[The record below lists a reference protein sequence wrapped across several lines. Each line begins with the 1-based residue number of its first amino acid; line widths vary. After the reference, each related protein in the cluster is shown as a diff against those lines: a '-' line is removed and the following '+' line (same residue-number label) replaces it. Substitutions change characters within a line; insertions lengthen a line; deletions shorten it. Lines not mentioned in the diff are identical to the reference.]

1 MIKLKNSLDI
11 SRIKESSKI
20 LTETF
25 KGLEKLIDEGVTTL
39 ELDAFTRHYITSKG
53 ARPAFLGYLNYPA
66 ALCVSI
72 NEEVIH
78 GIPSKRKLKNGD
90 LVSLDCGVEL
100 SGYFSDAAFTIG
112 VGEISGSRKRLLKI
126 TEESLYNGIRQA
138 VIGNRV
144 SDISQAI
151 YKHAKENNMEVVRQY
166 CGHGVG
172 FSQHEDPQIPN
183 YVNSGPN
190 PRLKAGMVIAL
201 EPMFTTGTWEV
212 KLLNDNWTVVTTDG
226 KDSAHF
232 EHTIVVLKDRTE
244 ILTSFNS
251 KN

>member
-1 MIKLKNSLDI
+1 M
-11 SRIKESSKI
+11 
-20 LTETF
+20 
-25 KGLEKLIDEGVTTL
+25 
-39 ELDAFTRHYITSKG
+39 
-53 ARPAFLGYLNYPA
+53 
-66 ALCVSI
+66 
-72 NEEVIH
+72 
-78 GIPSKRKLKNGD
+78 
-90 LVSLDCGVEL
+90 
-100 SGYFSDAAFTIG
+100 
-112 VGEISGSRKRLLKI
+112 LKI